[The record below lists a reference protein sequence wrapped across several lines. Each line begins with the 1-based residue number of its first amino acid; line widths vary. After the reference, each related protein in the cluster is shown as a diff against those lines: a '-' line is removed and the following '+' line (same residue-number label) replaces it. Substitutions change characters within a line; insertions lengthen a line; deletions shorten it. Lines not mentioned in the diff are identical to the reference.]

1 MHIQSWQKLTVEASF
16 YFLLSYNFFHFLI
29 DWEKLLHVIL
39 PASDSLRGL
48 EAIVKK
54 QKIMVDVKNNIE
66 QYFGISD
73 YMTGETFF
81 WKPSILPKMFIHLEE
96 MFRSP

>member
-1 MHIQSWQKLTVEASF
+1 MHIQSWHKLTVEASF
-16 YFLLSYNFFHFLI
+16 YFLLSYNFFYFLI

-66 QYFGISD
+66 QYFGISV
-73 YMTGETFF
+73 
-81 WKPSILPKMFIHLEE
+81 
-96 MFRSP
+96 